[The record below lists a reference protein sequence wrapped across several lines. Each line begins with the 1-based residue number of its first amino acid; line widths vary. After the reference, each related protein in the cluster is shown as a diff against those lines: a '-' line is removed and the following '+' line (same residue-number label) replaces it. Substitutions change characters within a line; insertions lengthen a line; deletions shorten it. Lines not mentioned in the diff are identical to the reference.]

1 MNAVLADR
9 LQKLCD
15 RDNPSYDLLST
26 AKGIRDV
33 RQQSQAATQ
42 RRSVIQIETILSMP
56 ALIIFYLVVIFSSS
70 MNRDNM
76 PSA

>member
-1 MNAVLADR
+1 MNTVLADR

-15 RDNPSYDLLST
+15 RDNPSYDLFST
-26 AKGIRDV
+26 AKGIRDGH
-33 RQQSQAATQ
+33 QQSQAATQ
-42 RRSVIQIETILSMP
+42 RRSVIQIETILSTP